1 MDEILR
7 SEEMDQIEEI
17 FLKAFSYDRAAVYFP
32 VRHHSPVCACHL
44 KKVIDEYHPDCIL
57 VEGPV
62 NANEL
67 LEAMAQEDTKA
78 PIAVYYSYRDT
89 KGYIS
94 GEKEDYK
101 CYYPFLDYSPE
112 LVAVREGN
120 KRGIPVEFMD
130 LPYRE
135 ILIAS
140 EKGRGLLKEAEK
152 NNYNDDYLLSGN
164 KYMEQLVAKAGL
176 RSFDELWE
184 KYFEINGMQEA
195 TGQFVKHMLA
205 YCVLSRL
212 HSKEEDLEAE
222 GCLSREAYMA
232 ERIREKGKLYKKLLI
247 VTGGFHTPAL
257 VKLSLEE
264 NAPKIYSLH
273 MAEKGTEGTYLM
285 AYSMEACDSLNGYAS
300 GMPYPGYYQDIYEEA
315 ERQNTKAFEDTA
327 LKYLVATGGALRKK
341 EGGLSAYDEICAY
354 SMLTGLAS
362 LRGKEAPG
370 VYELYDSVLSCF
382 IKGEYSPSTEMPLRI
397 LKEKLTGN
405 GIGGLCKNAGTP
417 PIVQDFEERCREF
430 KLNIRLTLPLEVTLE
445 IFASERHRA
454 ISKFFY
460 RMEFLNTGFAVKTKG
475 PNLRTKRD
483 KNLIREI
490 WKYKWSSQVVA
501 ALIDVSV
508 SGASLEEACTAIAAK
523 RMKEEMNGREGTL
536 LLTQMYEMGMEEQL
550 TEVLYRMETILYKDG
565 DFFSLVEALAGLTML
580 EEQNRLY
587 QTEFEFKGLI
597 GSAGDRIIFLLP
609 LMSGL
614 KEEDVPSAMTAL
626 KTLYQLLQREDY
638 KEKQELF
645 YEALKKLL
653 QEEVPAA
660 LEGCIRG
667 ILYGSGRSEVS
678 EIERVCYGYMAGTH
692 EKLMLGAKLLRGLF
706 FTARDLVFVG
716 EAFIRMIDSFL
727 EKLSEEDFMAVL
739 PELRMAF
746 CYFTPREI
754 DEIAKKAAIHHGI
767 EGKELLA
774 LQEVSPFTYKY
785 GRELNDTVLEKM
797 QQLDLAG
804 KGRGK

>member
-7 SEEMDQIEEI
+7 SEEMDQIEEV
-17 FLKAFSYDRAAVYFP
+17 FAGAFSYDGRAVYFP
-32 VRHHSPVCACHL
+32 VRHHSPACAYHL
-44 KKVIDEYHPDCIL
+44 KKVIEGYDPDCIL

-67 LEAMAQEDTKA
+67 LEIMTQEDTRA
-78 PIAVYYSYRDT
+78 PIAIYYSYRDT
-89 KGYIS
+89 KGYVS
-94 GEKEDYK
+94 EEKEDYK

-112 LVAVREGN
+112 LVAVREGM
-120 KRGIPVEFMD
+120 KRGVPVEFID

-135 ILIAS
+135 MLIAS
-140 EKGRGLLKEAEK
+140 EKGRGLLKPEEK
-152 NNYNDDYLLSGN
+152 NNYNDDYLLSRN
-164 KYMEQLVAKAGL
+164 KYIEQLVAKAGL

-184 KYFEINGMQEA
+184 KYFEINGMQESSS
-195 TGQFVKHMLA
+195 QFVRHMLA
-205 YCVLSRL
+205 YCVLSRH
-212 HSKEEDLEAE
+212 HSKEADLEAE

-232 ERIREKGKLYKKLLI
+232 ERIRKKEKEYKKLLI

-257 VKLSLEE
+257 VKLSRDK
-264 NAPKIYSLH
+264 NSPKEYPLH
-273 MAEKGTEGTYLM
+273 AVEKGSEGTYLM

-315 ERQNTKAFEDTA
+315 EKQNPKAFEETA
-327 LKYLVATGGALRKK
+327 LKYLVATGGAIRKK

-354 SMLTGLAS
+354 SMLMGLAS
-362 LRGKEAPG
+362 LRGKETPG
-370 VYELYDSVLSCF
+370 IYELFDSVLSCF
-382 IKGEYSPSTEMPLRI
+382 VKGEYGPSTEMPLRI

-405 GIGGLCKNAGTP
+405 GVGSLCKNAGTP
-417 PIVQDFEERCREF
+417 PIVQDFEKRCQEF
-430 KLNIRLTLPLEVTLE
+430 KLNIRQTLPSEVTLE
-445 IFASERHRA
+445 IFASDRHRA

-460 RMEFLNTGFAVKTKG
+460 QMEFLNTGFAVKTKG

-508 SGASLEEACTAIAAK
+508 SGASIAEACTTIAVK
-523 RMKEEMNGREGTL
+523 KMKEEMNSREGTL
-536 LLTQMYEMGMEEQL
+536 LLTQMYEMGMKEQL
-550 TEVLYRMETILYKDG
+550 PGILYRMEGILCNDG
-565 DFFSLVEALAGLTML
+565 DFFSLVEALSGLIML

-587 QTEFEFKGLI
+587 RTEFEFKGLI

-614 KEEDVPSAMTAL
+614 KEEDILPAMTAL
-626 KTLYQLLQREDY
+626 KTLYQLIQREEY
-638 KEKQELF
+638 RERQELF

-653 QEEVPAA
+653 QEEVQAG

-667 ILYGSGRSEVS
+667 ILYGSGLSEVS

-692 EKLMLGAKLLRGLF
+692 EKLISGAKLFRGLF

-716 EAFIRMIDSFL
+716 DSFITMIDSFL
-727 EKLSEEDFMAVL
+727 EKLSEEDFMAIL

-746 CYFTPREI
+746 GYFTPREI
-754 DEIAKKAAIHHGI
+754 DEIARKAAVHHGI

-774 LQEVSPFTYKY
+774 LQEISPFIYKY
-785 GRELNDTVLEKM
+785 GKELNDTILEKM
-797 QQLDLAG
+797 
-804 KGRGK
+804 